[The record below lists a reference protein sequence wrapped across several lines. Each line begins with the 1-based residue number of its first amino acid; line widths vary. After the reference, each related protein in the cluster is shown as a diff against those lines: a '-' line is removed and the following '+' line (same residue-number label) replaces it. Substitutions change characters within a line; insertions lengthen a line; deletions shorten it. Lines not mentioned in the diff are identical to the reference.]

1 MRGSV
6 NWGAMPLMN
15 SYQVCNVY
23 VLNIMQPGAIP
34 QPAEQQAVG
43 PAAEQAVEQA
53 VEQPVEVNRNLGGVD
68 DNDAD
73 M

>member
-1 MRGSV
+1 
-6 NWGAMPLMN
+6 
-15 SYQVCNVY
+15 
-23 VLNIMQPGAIP
+23 MQPGAIP
-34 QPAEQQAVG
+34 QPAEQQAVE

-53 VEQPVEVNRNLGGVD
+53 VAQPVEVNRNLGGVD

>member
-1 MRGSV
+1 
-6 NWGAMPLMN
+6 
-15 SYQVCNVY
+15 
-23 VLNIMQPGAIP
+23 MQPGAIP
-34 QPAEQQAVG
+34 QPAEQQAVE